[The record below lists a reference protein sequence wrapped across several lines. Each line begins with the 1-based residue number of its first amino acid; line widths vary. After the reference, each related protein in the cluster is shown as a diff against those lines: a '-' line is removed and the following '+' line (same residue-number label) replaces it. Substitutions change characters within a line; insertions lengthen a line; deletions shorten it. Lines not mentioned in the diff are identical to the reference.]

1 MIKVLDN
8 FRFKVSVS
16 REGYQ
21 DKQTAKMCLSSLTAK
36 HIGKDKMAFKEREV
50 SIDEFIDY
58 AIHGHSFCNLFS
70 FNDNLQ
76 YWIKS
81 GKGHYTKTYPVY
93 KRGNNKGY
101 FKLSFKSDEFF
112 AGSQTIFVDIDYT
125 HFNSIEEYINC
136 LTYKPT
142 VGYYS
147 YSDMVEKQG
156 IISRRFRLVYI
167 FDSILTADE
176 FKNITF
182 FLYDSIVRDTDEEM
196 YDSCGCSYSQYMNGS
211 CSKEHTCTN
220 IVYSASDFANFNFDA
235 ITLPEEES
243 ASEVKF
249 SISKELLNDITYLS
263 YERVIRKYFEKGF
276 RYITKTDLDFEGRY
290 YTTTTDDYVSL
301 MYMPEKV
308 ADGSQRR
315 KKLYIRAALRRL
327 AKPDIT
333 PDELLYNLLI
343 DVYKF
348 FDNSDGVLTT
358 EVLVNKV
365 KAAFETSMEDIK
377 AMNAAYSHPAF
388 VINPEVEDKHAAI
401 AEARKEMTDE
411 KIGYMYDINL
421 SVRANQAAMKE
432 YGYNVSVS
440 RLYQWCSDNSIQ
452 PIKSETRKSG
462 EVVIGYNPELSIRE
476 NMKVMGCTMYQVQKA
491 KAAYVCA

>member
-1 MIKVLDN
+1 MINASDN
-8 FRFKVSVS
+8 FKFRISIS

-21 DKQTAKMCLSSLTAK
+21 DKQTAKMCLSSFTSK
-36 HIGKDKMAFKEREV
+36 QIGKEKMAFMERYV

-70 FNDNLQ
+70 FNDKLQ

-112 AGSQTIFVDIDYT
+112 AGSQTVFVDIDYT

-142 VGYYS
+142 AAYYS
-147 YSDMVEKQG
+147 YSDLVEKQG

-167 FDSILTADE
+167 FDSVLSADQ

-182 FLYDSIVRDTDEEM
+182 VLYDTIVKDTQEEM

-211 CSKEHTCTN
+211 NSKEYIKTN
-220 IVYSASDFANFNFDA
+220 IIYSASDFTNFDFNT
-235 ITLPEEES
+235 ITLPEEEKPAES
-243 ASEVKF
+243 KF
-249 SISKELLNDITYLS
+249 EISKELLNDITYLP
-263 YERVIRKYFEKGF
+263 YERVIRKYFDKGF

-301 MYMPEKV
+301 MYMPEKLT
-308 ADGSQRR
+308 DGNQRR
-315 KKLYIRAALRRL
+315 KKLYLRASLRRL
-327 AKPDIT
+327 AKQDIT
-333 PDELLYNLLI
+333 PDELLYNLII

-348 FDNSDGVLTT
+348 FDNSDGAITT

-365 KAAFETSMEDIK
+365 KAAFSTSMEDIK
-377 AMNAAYSHPAF
+377 AMNAAYSHPNF
-388 VINPEVEDKHAAI
+388 VINPEVKDKHAAI

-432 YGYNVSVS
+432 FGYNVSVS
-440 RLYQWCSDNSIQ
+440 RLYKWCSTNNIQ
-452 PIKSETRKSG
+452 PIKSKTRKT
-462 EVVIGYNPELSIRE
+462 EVKTGYNPLLSIRE
-476 NMKVMGCTMYQVQKA
+476 NMKVMNCTMHQVLKA
-491 KAAYVCA
+491 KKAACA